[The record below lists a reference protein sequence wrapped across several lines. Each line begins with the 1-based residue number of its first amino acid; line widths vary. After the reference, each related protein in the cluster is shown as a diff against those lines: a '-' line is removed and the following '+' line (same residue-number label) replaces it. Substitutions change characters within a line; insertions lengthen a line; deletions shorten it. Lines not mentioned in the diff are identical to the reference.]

1 MNNLRKKGTK
11 YTELERKSYL
21 REYLASTETKRQFYK
36 RTGIAPLLIAQWL
49 VRYNLQDKTV
59 MSVQPSSQE
68 QDSSIRDLQQT
79 VEELLKENRRLQNE
93 LHKQE
98 LLCDANKKMIDLAES
113 VYHIRIRKNSD
124 AK

>member
-1 MNNLRKKGTK
+1 
-11 YTELERKSYL
+11 
-21 REYLASTETKRQFYK
+21 
-36 RTGIAPLLIAQWL
+36 
-49 VRYNLQDKTV
+49 

-68 QDSSIRDLQQT
+68 QESSIRDLQQT

-98 LLCDANKKMIDLAES
+98 LLCDANEKMIDLAES

>member
-49 VRYNLQDKTV
+49 NSNIYVKRILRIGW
-59 MSVQPSSQE
+59 P
-68 QDSSIRDLQQT
+68 
-79 VEELLKENRRLQNE
+79 
-93 LHKQE
+93 
-98 LLCDANKKMIDLAES
+98 MIT
-113 VYHIRIRKNSD
+113 
-124 AK
+124 